1 MRSIRHPLFHK
12 ENTVVP
18 PSGGHYAST
27 TPSGER
33 GLKSHPSFR
42 GDKGSGSLGIREWAD
57 NRERESPSAELPRG
71 QFQYLNLKCG
81 LPASAMPKEGYR
93 KWGDTPVTEKIIH
106 RAEELIRLGAPN
118 AAAHLSLYRAF
129 TRWRGAYLELTS
141 LAESLIIFAAYLDNT
156 GLRKSTCA
164 EYVRTAKKMAL
175 HSGEKFGD
183 PSGALERALKGLDLL
198 AAMEKPEHALDIS
211 AERLAE
217 ILNTVQK
224 EEARFEIWLMAHC
237 GARSADLLRLSSCQ
251 IKYNDGKLTILYR
264 VTKTDREPGCAH
276 QVTYEV
282 TGFEN
287 QWREFLQRATP
298 CTLDADSL
306 NKVLHAAGF
315 EETTYSFRRFFVQN
329 TIERFTQDGH
339 TDWCRVIELTNHQKV
354 STVRGHYQHHI
365 DDADRDA
372 HAKEKTILK
381 EKTSKKRSRK
391 VPDTPSLELSKPK
404 LVQQTLKAMFK
415 SKTLF

>member
-1 MRSIRHPLFHK
+1 M
-12 ENTVVP
+12 
-18 PSGGHYAST
+18 

-42 GDKGSGSLGIREWAD
+42 GDKGSGSPRIRELAD
-57 NRERESPSAELPRG
+57 KQEKRESPSAELPRK
-71 QFQYLNLKCG
+71 QFQFLNLKCG
-81 LPASAMPKEGYR
+81 LPANAMPKEGYR
-93 KWGDTPVTEKIIH
+93 KWGDTPVTEKIIL
-106 RAEELIRLGAPN
+106 RAEELILLGAPN

-129 TRWRGAYLELTS
+129 TRWRGTHLELTS

-198 AAMEKPEHALDIS
+198 AAMERPEHALDIS

-264 VTKTDREPGCAH
+264 VTKTDREPGHAH

-282 TGFEN
+282 TDFED
-287 QWREFLQRATP
+287 QWREFLHRATP

-329 TIERFTQDGH
+329 TIERFTQEGH

-372 HAKEKTILK
+372 HATK
-381 EKTSKKRSRK
+381 KTSKKRSRK
-391 VPDTPSLELSKPK
+391 VPDTPTSELSKPK
-404 LVQQTLKAMFK
+404 LVQLTLKSMFKSMFK
-415 SKTLF
+415 SKTLFFKNEELTTAQ